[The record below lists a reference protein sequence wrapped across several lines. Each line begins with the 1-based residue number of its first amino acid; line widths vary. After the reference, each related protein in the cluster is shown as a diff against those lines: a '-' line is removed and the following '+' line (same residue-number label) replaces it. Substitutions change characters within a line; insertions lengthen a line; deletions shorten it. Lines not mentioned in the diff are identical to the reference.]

1 MNYKYSETAGYY
13 GKGGWVVYSY
23 GCIGGKSVHAV
34 LATEEEAR
42 EYCDKAKRIA
52 LGEE

>member
-1 MNYKYSETAGYY
+1 MNYKYTEDAGYY
-13 GKGGWVVYSY
+13 GNGGWVVYSY
-23 GCIGGKSVHAV
+23 SHGHKRVHAV

-42 EYCDKAKRIA
+42 EYCGKAKRIA

>member
-1 MNYKYSETAGYY
+1 MHYDYNPKAGYY
-13 GKGGWVVYSY
+13 GTGGWVVYSY
-23 GCIGGKSVHAV
+23 SYGHKRVHAV

>member
-1 MNYKYSETAGYY
+1 MHYKYTENATID
-13 GKGGWVVYSY
+13 GKDAWVVYSY
-23 GCIGGKSVHAV
+23 YHGHKRVHAV

-52 LGEE
+52 LGVE